1 MSYSCLDFTGKIYVT
16 GGRVNGTDLNSAEV
30 YDPES
35 DQWTFISPMLSARY
49 SHSCIAFDGCV
60 YAIGKHLTL
69 FQ

>member
-1 MSYSCLDFTGKIYVT
+1 LVVAGKIYVT
-16 GGRVNGTDLNSAEV
+16 GGISKGTRLNSAEM

-35 DQWTFISPMLSARY
+35 DQWTFISPMLWAR
-49 SHSCIAFDGCV
+49 SGHSCIAFDGCV